1 MMASSRRFLAAA
13 QRVQVAAPAYH
24 RAVRVAGGA
33 LLAGGATALACSPQP
48 ASECKASFF
57 GAREEQSVLVLSGDC
72 GGTNTRLMLFR
83 VPAGTKAEKG
93 KVPQGEVVLQK
104 HYRNAESGSF
114 TACCEQFLA
123 ESDQLTRG
131 ERPKA
136 CCLACAGGI
145 KDNCVSFTNV
155 KDGWTIDGTALQ
167 SVLRIPKITLINDF
181 EAQGYG
187 LLTLRPE
194 DVVQLNEAKP
204 IPGRPIACVGAGT
217 GLGECF
223 LTAGSD
229 GVYTC
234 FPSEG
239 GHAEYSPRT
248 ALQMELLE
256 WLREQLAF
264 DSQGSPEKID
274 KYFKQWDTDG
284 NGSINKEEFTE
295 ALRSFDLKGL
305 KPRRVSVERVIS
317 GPGLANIYGFLRRH
331 WAFEQHVD
339 AALDAEWMSA
349 PKDKRGAI
357 VAKCSAAGNHVCQ
370 KAVDVFAEAYGAECG
385 VAALKWLPYGG
396 LYVSGGIGAKNPHW
410 IQHPSFLNAYKDK
423 GRLSELVMSVP
434 LYLVLAEDTGE
445 RGALFYA
452 VQMLSQ
458 Q

>member
-1 MMASSRRFLAAA
+1 
-13 QRVQVAAPAYH
+13 
-24 RAVRVAGGA
+24 
-33 LLAGGATALACSPQP
+33 
-48 ASECKASFF
+48 
-57 GAREEQSVLVLSGDC
+57 
-72 GGTNTRLMLFR
+72 
-83 VPAGTKAEKG
+83 
-93 KVPQGEVVLQK
+93 
-104 HYRNAESGSF
+104 
-114 TACCEQFLA
+114 
-123 ESDQLTRG
+123 
-131 ERPKA
+131 
-136 CCLACAGGI
+136 
-145 KDNCVSFTNV
+145 
-155 KDGWTIDGTALQ
+155 
-167 SVLRIPKITLINDF
+167 
-181 EAQGYG
+181 
-187 LLTLRPE
+187 
-194 DVVQLNEAKP
+194 
-204 IPGRPIACVGAGT
+204 
-217 GLGECF
+217 
-223 LTAGSD
+223 
-229 GVYTC
+229 
-234 FPSEG
+234 
-239 GHAEYSPRT
+239 
-248 ALQMELLE
+248 MELLE

-396 LYVSGGIGAKNPHW
+396 LYVSGGIGAKNPQW